1 MLTLVGNF
9 NLTTYVLYTFITAA
23 AAYVLVALAVRVFA
37 INDPRLRARLYM
49 LPLLLPVIGYLFLC
63 PTSGQGCSQGNL
75 LWYKVEQLFCR
86 LRGQFSPYWGLFF
99 LVIFGF
105 SCLRFALRLLN
116 YHLLLRRC
124 RPVAAGE
131 APVLEEI
138 TAKLAGEAGLIPP
151 RLYWCEGKRY
161 PVCFTFGFRKAGIAV
176 SRELLQHLT
185 GEELEAVLA
194 HEMGHLAGRDYFLG
208 WLLVVCRD
216 LMAFNPIGYLS
227 LQNFMWEREK
237 ACDDYARRLTSQPLV
252 LAQSLVKL
260 GRLLRQRRAAPL
272 LQPGAPI
279 VGKQRA
285 GLLSRRVERL
295 VLPGPP
301 ETSRWQNSL
310 PILLAA
316 VMLMLLAALC

>member
-1 MLTLVGNF
+1 
-9 NLTTYVLYTFITAA
+9 
-23 AAYVLVALAVRVFA
+23 
-37 INDPRLRARLYM
+37 M

-161 PVCFTFGFRKAGIAV
+161 PVCFTFGFRKAGIDLFQKTISLFEEHNINPRVFSEVYDCNSMASFV
-176 SRELLQHLT
+176 GAQLGIAIMPKMPSFDSFEITAIPFRDKTVTRTISLLWNNKIKPNRALKSFLDYCHSLNKNKGTRKKTLYREL
-185 GEELEAVLA
+185 
-194 HEMGHLAGRDYFLG
+194 
-208 WLLVVCRD
+208 
-216 LMAFNPIGYLS
+216 
-227 LQNFMWEREK
+227 
-237 ACDDYARRLTSQPLV
+237 
-252 LAQSLVKL
+252 
-260 GRLLRQRRAAPL
+260 
-272 LQPGAPI
+272 GAT
-279 VGKQRA
+279 K
-285 GLLSRRVERL
+285 
-295 VLPGPP
+295 
-301 ETSRWQNSL
+301 
-310 PILLAA
+310 
-316 VMLMLLAALC
+316 

>member
-1 MLTLVGNF
+1 M
-9 NLTTYVLYTFITAA
+9 LYTFITAA

-37 INDPRLRARLYM
+37 INDPRLQARLYM

-105 SCLRFALRLLN
+105 SCLRFVLRLLN

-194 HEMGHLAGRDYFLG
+194 HEMGHLAGRIISWAG
-208 WLLVVCRD
+208 CWLC
-216 LMAFNPIGYLS
+216 
-227 LQNFMWEREK
+227 
-237 ACDDYARRLTSQPLV
+237 
-252 LAQSLVKL
+252 
-260 GRLLRQRRAAPL
+260 
-272 LQPGAPI
+272 
-279 VGKQRA
+279 A
-285 GLLSRRVERL
+285 G
-295 VLPGPP
+295 
-301 ETSRWQNSL
+301 T
-310 PILLAA
+310 
-316 VMLMLLAALC
+316 